1 MRAIDYYRHIG
12 QSGTRFFGTSATS
25 RTMGRQGNRMDLH
38 EFFAMEVKPAMG
50 CTEPVAVALAT
61 AVGAR
66 ELGSPVEGI
75 DLELS
80 LNIYKNG
87 LDVGIPGTNGLRGN
101 RVAAALG
108 ALAGN
113 PDKGLLVL
121 EGVSED
127 AAREAKAMVDA
138 GRVRVQ
144 VRDEGPGVY
153 VAATLHGGG
162 EAVCVVIQDRHDLV
176 RSIVR
181 NGETVYSLPVSD
193 APGSAGHPMYLEEL
207 KDLSM
212 QDMWDLAGSL
222 DAELE
227 EAMMRGREMNM
238 AVARQ
243 GLVGSWGLGVGAT
256 LREHSGDTDILTR
269 VKTLAG
275 AAADVRMSGMSVP
288 VMSSAG
294 SGNHGITAIVPVA
307 VVGEAAGASRRAMA
321 ESLALSHLVTGY
333 VKIFTGRLTPICG
346 CSVAAGAGAAAG
358 IVRVLGGSADMAEHA
373 VASLISSLM
382 GMLCD
387 GAKGSC
393 GLKVSAAAGEAYAA
407 ALMAM
412 DRRGV
417 QRDEGLVSPNLQT
430 TARALSSLCTRAFAD
445 MDRVIVEL
453 LRMRPD
459 C

>member
-1 MRAIDYYRHIG
+1 M
-12 QSGTRFFGTSATS
+12 
-25 RTMGRQGNRMDLH
+25 NLH

-50 CTEPVAVALAT
+50 CTEPVAVALAA
-61 AVGAR
+61 AVAAR
-66 ELGSPVEGI
+66 ELDGPVEGI
-75 DLELS
+75 ELEMS

-87 LDVGIPGTNGLRGN
+87 RDVGIPGTSGLRGN
-101 RVAAALG
+101 RIAAALG

-121 EGVSED
+121 EGIGED
-127 AAREAKAMVDA
+127 AAREAKRMVDA
-138 GRVRVQ
+138 GGVHVQ

-153 VAATLHGGG
+153 VSATLRSG
-162 EAVCVVIQDRHDLV
+162 ECVVCAVIEDRHDLV
-176 RSIVR
+176 RSIVK
-181 NGETVYSLPVSD
+181 NGRAIYSLPVSD
-193 APGSAGHPMYLEEL
+193 APGSAGHPLYLEEL
-207 KDLSM
+207 RALSM
-212 QDMWDLAGSL
+212 QGMWDLAGSL
-222 DAELE
+222 DAVLE
-227 EAMMRGREMNM
+227 EDMIRGLEMNM

-243 GLVGSWGLGVGAT
+243 GLVGTWGLGVGAT
-256 LREHSGDTDILTR
+256 LQEHGDGADILTR

-294 SGNHGITAIVPVA
+294 SGNHGITAVVPVA
-307 VVGEAAGASRRAMA
+307 VVGEACGASRRSMA
-321 ESLALSHLVTGY
+321 EALALSHLVTGY

-412 DRRGV
+412 DLRGV
-417 QRDEGLVSPNLQT
+417 QQDEGLVSPNLQA
-430 TARALSSLCTRAFAD
+430 TARALESLCTRAFAD